1 MRFAYLWYLLFVA
14 ALGGLIAYLIS
25 NYPGALEDSV
35 DKGNLIYL
43 VLLGLL
49 VGSSIVGFRGLRR
62 RGGLATLSFAA
73 KSGLA
78 WVVIAAVLVLGYSYR
93 NELGEMKN
101 RILGEL
107 SPTSPI
113 STQPGRIA
121 VRAGPNGHFF
131 IDAEVNGQPV
141 RFLVDTGA
149 SDIVLSPADARRVG
163 LDPGRL
169 SYTRVYG
176 TANGT
181 VRGAPVVL
189 RSRVV
194 GPLRVTDMPAS
205 VNGAPMNGSLLG
217 QTFLKRLRGYSV
229 RNGVLTLDY

>member
-1 MRFAYLWYLLFVA
+1 MRAGYVWYLVFVA

-25 NYPGALEDSV
+25 NYPGAVEGTQDRAS
-35 DKGNLIYL
+35 LIYYVLWGL
-43 VLLGLL
+43 VL
-49 VGSSIVGFRGLRR
+49 GSAIIGFRGLRR
-62 RGGLATLSFAA
+62 RGGLASLGFAA
-73 KSGLA
+73 KSILA
-78 WVVIAAVLVLGYSYR
+78 WAVLAIVLVLGYSYR
-93 NELGEMKN
+93 ADLGAMKN

-107 SPTSPI
+107 APASPI
-113 STQPGRIA
+113 ATGARRIA
-121 VRAGPNGHFF
+121 VRAGPYGHFY

-163 LDPGRL
+163 LDPGSL
-169 SYTRVYG
+169 SYTRAYG
-176 TANGT
+176 TANGM

-189 RSRVV
+189 RSLAV
-194 GPLRVTDMPAS
+194 GPLRIADMPAS

-229 RNGVLTLDY
+229 REGVLTLDY